1 MPYPKDHKA
10 KTRERILEAARVLFN
25 RHGYDRVTIDQIM
38 AAANLVWSPVS
49 DAALRAIDIAPAA
62 RQ

>member
-38 AAANLVWSPVS
+38 AAANLTRGDSMRISP
-49 DAALRAIDIAPAA
+49 A
-62 RQ
+62 RKSFSPMR